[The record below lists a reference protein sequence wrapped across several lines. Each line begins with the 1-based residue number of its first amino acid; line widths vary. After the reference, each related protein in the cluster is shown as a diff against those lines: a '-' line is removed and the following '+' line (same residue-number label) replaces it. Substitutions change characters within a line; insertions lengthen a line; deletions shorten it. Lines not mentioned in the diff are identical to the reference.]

1 MTVNESGCLGA
12 RWIFHLPRSWRPLFS
27 YLLRSCGSC
36 HGFFFW
42 LRCCNLRKKARGVL
56 LIRLISPSGHGTNEL
71 RGEEKEGGELSLCKN
86 ILFFPSFL
94 KPREEFLFTT
104 LKVLSKSCLKGVPFF
119 FSCFSSCKIKYLFI
133 INYTVFFLRYKLDK
147 FLR

>member
-1 MTVNESGCLGA
+1 MNLSPATQLAPTFFVPVEEPWLV
-12 RWIFHLPRSWRPLFS
+12 PR
-27 YLLRSCGSC
+27 
-36 HGFFFW
+36 FFFW

-56 LIRLISPSGHGTNEL
+56 LIRLISPSGHGMNEL
-71 RGEEKEGGELSLCKN
+71 RREEKEGGGLSLCKN

-119 FSCFSSCKIKYLFI
+119 FSCFSSCKVKHLFI
-133 INYTVFFLRYKLDK
+133 INYTVFFYGIN
-147 FLR
+147 

>member
-1 MTVNESGCLGA
+1 MNLSPATQLAPTFFVPVEEL
-12 RWIFHLPRSWRPLFS
+12 WLVPR
-27 YLLRSCGSC
+27 
-36 HGFFFW
+36 FFFW

-71 RGEEKEGGELSLCKN
+71 RGEGKEGGELSLCKN

-133 INYTVFFLRYKLDK
+133 INYTVFFYGIN
-147 FLR
+147 

>member
-1 MTVNESGCLGA
+1 M
-12 RWIFHLPRSWRPLFS
+12 PR
-27 YLLRSCGSC
+27 
-36 HGFFFW
+36 FFFW

-119 FSCFSSCKIKYLFI
+119 FRVSLPVKLNIFLLSIILFFFYG
-133 INYTVFFLRYKLDK
+133 IN
-147 FLR
+147 

>member
-1 MTVNESGCLGA
+1 MNLSPATQLAPTFFVPVEEL
-12 RWIFHLPRSWRPLFS
+12 WLVPR
-27 YLLRSCGSC
+27 
-36 HGFFFW
+36 FFFW

-119 FSCFSSCKIKYLFI
+119 FSCFSSCKVKHLFI
-133 INYTVFFLRYKLDK
+133 INYTVFFYDIN
-147 FLR
+147 

>member
-1 MTVNESGCLGA
+1 MNLSPATQLAPTFFVPVEEL
-12 RWIFHLPRSWRPLFS
+12 WLVPR
-27 YLLRSCGSC
+27 
-36 HGFFFW
+36 FFFW

-119 FSCFSSCKIKYLFI
+119 FSCFSSC
-133 INYTVFFLRYKLDK
+133 N
-147 FLR
+147 